1 MMASPQSTRNNQTE
15 KRRRGKLGLTYRT
28 DKVAVISA
36 KVLVILEINDKYY
49 IVWVRKGRLG
59 AAGSEER
66 WERRFRCT
74 MVQRNP
80 QTRGEAT
87 GGASKRAESVVSP
100 PQGVPPSLSLY
111 SL

>member
-49 IVWVRKGRLG
+49 IYDSLPD
-59 AAGSEER
+59 EE
-66 WERRFRCT
+66 
-74 MVQRNP
+74 
-80 QTRGEAT
+80 
-87 GGASKRAESVVSP
+87 
-100 PQGVPPSLSLY
+100 
-111 SL
+111 